1 MRILI
6 DKPLSSRSHLLSFE
20 KETWKQGI
28 VFIAGIDEAGRGPLA
43 GPVVAAAAI
52 LPKKTK
58 IPAVNDSKQLSEKQR
73 NNLKDMLLDMPG
85 FRYAVS
91 EIQADEI
98 DRLNILRATH
108 LAMRRAVL
116 QLPQTEIA
124 FVDGLK
130 VPDMPVKC
138 RFIVKGDAK
147 SASIA
152 SASILAKIHRD
163 EIMMRYA
170 EIYPEYGFDRHKG
183 YGTSDHLKALK
194 KHGPCPIHRK
204 SFAPV
209 REILNPSPVQ
219 GELAF

>member
-1 MRILI
+1 M
-6 DKPLSSRSHLLSFE
+6 FE

-43 GPVVAAAAI
+43 GPVVAAAVI
-52 LPKKTK
+52 LPKKIK
-58 IPAVNDSKQLSEKQR
+58 IPQVNDSKQLSEKQR
-73 NNLKDMLLDMPG
+73 NDLKNLLLDIPG

-91 EIQADEI
+91 EIQSDEI
-98 DRLNILRATH
+98 DILNILKATH

-116 QLPQTEIA
+116 QLPETEIA
-124 FVDGLK
+124 FVDGLR

-152 SASILAKIHRD
+152 SASIIAKVHRD

-170 EIYPEYGFDRHKG
+170 EKYPEYGFDRHKG
-183 YGTSDHLKALK
+183 YGTADHLKALK

-204 SFAPV
+204 SFSPV

>member
-1 MRILI
+1 MQRA
-6 DKPLSSRSHLLSFE
+6 LSPRSQLLSFE
-20 KETWKQGI
+20 RETWRQGI
-28 VFIAGIDEAGRGPLA
+28 LFIAGIDEAGRGPLA

-52 LPKKTK
+52 LPKKIK

-73 NNLKDMLLDMPG
+73 NELRALLLEIPG

-98 DRLNILRATH
+98 DKLNILKATH

-116 QLPQTEIA
+116 QLPETEIA
-124 FVDGLK
+124 FVDGLR

-152 SASILAKIHRD
+152 SASILAKVHRD

-170 EIYPEYGFDRHKG
+170 EKYPEYGFDRHKG
-183 YGTSDHLKALK
+183 YGTAEHLKALK
-194 KHGPCPIHRK
+194 KYGPSPIHRR

-209 REILNPSPVQ
+209 RELVSPAPVQ
-219 GELAF
+219 GEFPL

>member
-1 MRILI
+1 
-6 DKPLSSRSHLLSFE
+6 LLFFE

-58 IPAVNDSKQLSEKQR
+58 LPSVNDSKKLSERQR
-73 NNLKDMLLDMPG
+73 DELRELLLAIPG
-85 FRYAVS
+85 FRYALA

-98 DRLNILRATH
+98 DRLNILKATH

-116 QLPQTEIA
+116 QLPETEIA

-130 VPDMPVKC
+130 VQDMPVKC

-163 EIMMRYA
+163 AIMLQYA
-170 EIYPEYGFDRHKG
+170 EKYPEYGFDRHKG
-183 YGTSDHLKALK
+183 YGTAEHMVALK

-209 REILNPSPVQ
+209 RELLNPSPLQ

>member
-1 MRILI
+1 LHNKLYI
-6 DKPLSSRSHLLSFE
+6 SSRSPLLSFE
-20 KETWKQGI
+20 NEIWKQGI

-52 LPKKTK
+52 LPKKTR

-73 NNLKDMLLDMPG
+73 VQLKTLLLSISG

-116 QLPQTEIA
+116 QLPETEIA

-163 EIMMRYA
+163 EIMMSYA
-170 EIYPEYGFDRHKG
+170 EKYPEYGFDRHKG
-183 YGTSDHLKALK
+183 YGTADHLKALK
-194 KHGPCPIHRK
+194 KYGPCPIHRK

-209 REILNPSPVQ
+209 RDLISPPPIQ
-219 GELAF
+219 EELEF

>member
-1 MRILI
+1 M
-6 DKPLSSRSHLLSFE
+6 FE

-43 GPVVAAAAI
+43 VPVVAAAVI
-52 LPKKTK
+52 LPKKIK
-58 IPAVNDSKQLSEKQR
+58 IPQVNDSKQLSEKQR
-73 NNLKDMLLDMPG
+73 NDLKNLLLDIPG

-91 EIQADEI
+91 EIQSDEI
-98 DRLNILRATH
+98 DILNILKATH

-116 QLPQTEIA
+116 QLPETEIA
-124 FVDGLK
+124 FVDGLR

-152 SASILAKIHRD
+152 SASIIAKVHRD

-170 EIYPEYGFDRHKG
+170 EKYPEYGFDRHKG
-183 YGTSDHLKALK
+183 YGTADHLKALK

-204 SFAPV
+204 SFSPV

>member
-1 MRILI
+1 
-6 DKPLSSRSHLLSFE
+6 
-20 KETWKQGI
+20 
-28 VFIAGIDEAGRGPLA
+28 
-43 GPVVAAAAI
+43 VAAAAI

>member
-1 MRILI
+1 M
-6 DKPLSSRSHLLSFE
+6 LSFE
-20 KETWKQGI
+20 NETWKQGI

-43 GPVVAAAAI
+43 GPVVAAAVI
-52 LPKKTK
+52 LPKKIK
-58 IPAVNDSKQLSEKQR
+58 IPPVNDSKKLSEKQR
-73 NNLKDMLLDMPG
+73 NELKLLLFAIPG

-98 DRLNILRATH
+98 DRLNILKATH

-116 QLPQTEIA
+116 QLPETEIA

-152 SASILAKIHRD
+152 SASILAKVHRD
-163 EIMMRYA
+163 ETMMCYA
-170 EIYPEYGFDRHKG
+170 EKYPEYGFDRHKG
-183 YGTSDHLKALK
+183 YGTADHLKALK
-194 KHGPCPIHRK
+194 KYGPCPIHRK

-209 REILNPSPVQ
+209 REIICPHPVQ
-219 GELAF
+219 GELEL

>member
-1 MRILI
+1 M
-6 DKPLSSRSHLLSFE
+6 LSFE
-20 KETWKQGI
+20 NETWRQGI

-43 GPVVAAAAI
+43 GPVVAAAVI
-52 LPKKTK
+52 LPKKIR
-58 IPAVNDSKQLSEKQR
+58 IPTVNDSKKLSEKQR
-73 NNLKDMLLDMPG
+73 NELKFLLLAIPG

-98 DRLNILRATH
+98 DRLNILKATH

-116 QLPQTEIA
+116 QLSETEIA
-124 FVDGLK
+124 FVDGLR

-152 SASILAKIHRD
+152 SASIFAKVHRD

-170 EIYPEYGFDRHKG
+170 EKYPEYGFDRHKG
-183 YGTSDHLKALK
+183 YGTSDHLAALK

-209 REILNPSPVQ
+209 REIINPSPLQ
-219 GELAF
+219 GELSL

>member
-1 MRILI
+1 M
-6 DKPLSSRSHLLSFE
+6 LSFE

-43 GPVVAAAAI
+43 GPVVAVAAI
-52 LPKKTK
+52 LPRKTR
-58 IPAVNDSKQLSEKQR
+58 IPPVNDSKQLSEKQR
-73 NNLKDMLLDMPG
+73 MELKNLLLDLPG

-98 DRLNILRATH
+98 DRLNILKATH

-116 QLPQTEIA
+116 QLPETEIA
-124 FVDGLK
+124 FVDGLR

-152 SASILAKIHRD
+152 SASIIAKIHRD
-163 EIMMRYA
+163 EIMMGYA
-170 EIYPEYGFDRHKG
+170 GKYPEYGFDRHKG
-183 YGTSDHLKALK
+183 YGTADHLEALK

-209 REILNPSPVQ
+209 REIINPSPVQ

>member
-1 MRILI
+1 
-6 DKPLSSRSHLLSFE
+6 LLFFE

-58 IPAVNDSKQLSEKQR
+58 LPSVNDSKKLSERQR
-73 NNLKDMLLDMPG
+73 DELRELLLAIPG
-85 FRYAVS
+85 FRYALA

-98 DRLNILRATH
+98 DRLNILKATH

-116 QLPQTEIA
+116 QLPETEIA

-163 EIMMRYA
+163 AIMLQYA
-170 EIYPEYGFDRHKG
+170 EKYPEYGFDRHKG
-183 YGTSDHLKALK
+183 YGTAEHMEALK

-209 REILNPSPVQ
+209 RDIISPPPVQ
-219 GELAF
+219 GEWAF

>member
-1 MRILI
+1 MQRA
-6 DKPLSSRSHLLSFE
+6 LSPRSQLLSFE
-20 KETWKQGI
+20 RETWRQGI
-28 VFIAGIDEAGRGPLA
+28 LFIAGIDEAGRGPLA

-52 LPKKTK
+52 LPRKIK

-73 NNLKDMLLDMPG
+73 NELRSLLLDIPG
-85 FRYAVS
+85 FRYSVS

-98 DRLNILRATH
+98 DKLNILKATH

-116 QLPQTEIA
+116 QLPETEIA
-124 FVDGLK
+124 FVDGLR

-152 SASILAKIHRD
+152 SASILAKVHRD

-170 EIYPEYGFDRHKG
+170 EKYPEYGFDRHKG
-183 YGTSDHLKALK
+183 YGTAEHLEALK
-194 KHGPCPIHRK
+194 KYGPSPIHRK

-209 REILNPSPVQ
+209 RELLCPSPVQ
-219 GELAF
+219 GEFPL

>member
-1 MRILI
+1 MLF
-6 DKPLSSRSHLLSFE
+6 FE

-58 IPAVNDSKQLSEKQR
+58 LPSVNDSKKLSERQR
-73 NNLKDMLLDMPG
+73 DELRELLLAIPG
-85 FRYAVS
+85 FRYALA

-98 DRLNILRATH
+98 DRLNILKATH

-116 QLPQTEIA
+116 QLPETEIA

-163 EIMMRYA
+163 AIMLQYA
-170 EIYPEYGFDRHKG
+170 EKYPEYGFDRHKG
-183 YGTSDHLKALK
+183 YGTAEHMEALK

-209 REILNPSPVQ
+209 RDIISPPPVQ
-219 GELAF
+219 GEWAF

>member
-1 MRILI
+1 MKRY
-6 DKPLSSRSHLLSFE
+6 LSPRDRLLSFE
-20 KETWKQGI
+20 NETWRQGI

-43 GPVVAAAAI
+43 GPVVAAAVI
-52 LPKKTK
+52 LPKKIR
-58 IPAVNDSKQLSEKQR
+58 IPTVNDSKKLSEKQR
-73 NNLKDMLLDMPG
+73 NELKFLLLAIPG

-98 DRLNILRATH
+98 DRLNILKATH

-116 QLPQTEIA
+116 QLSETEIA
-124 FVDGLK
+124 FVDGLR

-152 SASILAKIHRD
+152 SASIFAKVHRD

-170 EIYPEYGFDRHKG
+170 EKYPEYGFDRHKG
-183 YGTSDHLKALK
+183 YGTSDHLAALK

-209 REILNPSPVQ
+209 REIINPSPLQ
-219 GELAF
+219 GELSL

>member
-1 MRILI
+1 
-6 DKPLSSRSHLLSFE
+6 LLSFE
-20 KETWKQGI
+20 NETWRQGI

-43 GPVVAAAAI
+43 GPVVAAAVI
-52 LPKKTK
+52 LPKKIR
-58 IPAVNDSKQLSEKQR
+58 IPTVNDSKKLSEKQR
-73 NNLKDMLLDMPG
+73 NELKFLLLAIPG
-85 FRYAVS
+85 FRYSVS

-98 DRLNILRATH
+98 DRLNILKATH

-116 QLPQTEIA
+116 QLSETEIA
-124 FVDGLK
+124 FVDGLR

-152 SASILAKIHRD
+152 SASIFAKVHRD

-170 EIYPEYGFDRHKG
+170 EKYPEYGFDRHKG
-183 YGTSDHLKALK
+183 YGTSDHLAALK

-209 REILNPSPVQ
+209 REIINPSPLQ
-219 GELAF
+219 GELSL

>member
-1 MRILI
+1 
-6 DKPLSSRSHLLSFE
+6 LLSFE
-20 KETWKQGI
+20 RETWMQGI
-28 VFIAGIDEAGRGPLA
+28 LFIAGIDEAGRGPLA

-52 LPKKTK
+52 LPKKIK

-73 NNLKDMLLDMPG
+73 NELRSLLLDIPG

-98 DRLNILRATH
+98 DKLNILRATH

-116 QLPQTEIA
+116 QLPETEIA
-124 FVDGLK
+124 FVDGLR

-138 RFIVKGDAK
+138 RFIVRGDAK

-152 SASILAKIHRD
+152 SASILAKVHRD
-163 EIMMRYA
+163 EIMMCYA
-170 EIYPEYGFDRHKG
+170 EKYPEYGFDRHKG
-183 YGTSDHLKALK
+183 YGTAEHLKALK
-194 KHGPCPIHRK
+194 KHGPSPIHRK

-209 REILNPSPVQ
+209 RALISPFPVQ
-219 GELAF
+219 GEFPL

>member
-1 MRILI
+1 MKRY
-6 DKPLSSRSHLLSFE
+6 LSPRDRLLSFE
-20 KETWKQGI
+20 NETWKQGI

-52 LPKKTK
+52 LPKKIK
-58 IPAVNDSKQLSEKQR
+58 IPAVNDSKKLSEKQR
-73 NNLKDMLLDMPG
+73 NELKFLLLAIPG

-98 DRLNILRATH
+98 DSLNILKATH

-116 QLPQTEIA
+116 QLPETEVA
-124 FVDGLK
+124 FVDGLR

-170 EIYPEYGFDRHKG
+170 EKYPEYGFDRHKG
-183 YGTSDHLKALK
+183 YGTSEHLAALK

-209 REILNPSPVQ
+209 RDIISPRPVQ
-219 GELAF
+219 VELGF

>member
-1 MRILI
+1 MSLKR
-6 DKPLSSRSHLLSFE
+6 HLLSFE
-20 KETWKQGI
+20 KEAWKQGI
-28 VFIAGIDEAGRGPLA
+28 VFIAGVDEAGRGPLA

-52 LPKKTK
+52 LPGKIR

-73 NNLKDMLLDMPG
+73 NELRDLLLNLPN

-91 EIQADEI
+91 EVQADEI
-98 DRLNILRATH
+98 DSLNILRATH

-116 QLPQTEIA
+116 QLPETEIA
-124 FVDGLK
+124 FVDGLR

-152 SASILAKIHRD
+152 SASILAKVHRD
-163 EIMMRYA
+163 EIMMHYA
-170 EIYPEYGFDRHKG
+170 EKYPEYGFDRHKG
-183 YGTSDHLKALK
+183 YGTADHLEALK

-209 REILNPSPVQ
+209 REILCPPPVQ

>member
-1 MRILI
+1 M
-6 DKPLSSRSHLLSFE
+6 FE

-52 LPKKTK
+52 LPKKIK
-58 IPAVNDSKQLSEKQR
+58 IPQVNDSKQLSEKQR
-73 NNLKDMLLDMPG
+73 NDLKNLLLDIPG

-91 EIQADEI
+91 EIQSDEI
-98 DRLNILRATH
+98 DILNILKATH

-116 QLPQTEIA
+116 QLPETEIA
-124 FVDGLK
+124 FVDGLR

-152 SASILAKIHRD
+152 SASIIAKVHRD

-170 EIYPEYGFDRHKG
+170 EKYPEYGFDRHKG
-183 YGTSDHLKALK
+183 YGTADHLKALK

-204 SFAPV
+204 SFSPV

>member
-1 MRILI
+1 M
-6 DKPLSSRSHLLSFE
+6 FE

-52 LPKKTK
+52 LPKKIK
-58 IPAVNDSKQLSEKQR
+58 IPQVNDSKQLSEKQR
-73 NNLKDMLLDMPG
+73 NDLKNLLLDIPG

-91 EIQADEI
+91 EIQSDEI
-98 DRLNILRATH
+98 DILNILKATH

-116 QLPQTEIA
+116 QLPETEIA
-124 FVDGLK
+124 FVDGLR

-152 SASILAKIHRD
+152 SASIIAKVHRD

-170 EIYPEYGFDRHKG
+170 EKYPEYGFDRHKG
-183 YGTSDHLKALK
+183 YGTADHLKALK

>member
-1 MRILI
+1 M
-6 DKPLSSRSHLLSFE
+6 LSFE
-20 KETWKQGI
+20 NETWKQGI

-52 LPKKTK
+52 LPRKIR
-58 IPAVNDSKQLSEKQR
+58 IPAVNDSKKLSEKQR
-73 NNLKDMLLDMPG
+73 NELKLLLLSIPG

-98 DRLNILRATH
+98 DKLNILKATH

-116 QLPQTEIA
+116 QLAETEIA
-124 FVDGLK
+124 FVDGLR
-130 VPDMPVKC
+130 VPDMPVRC

-152 SASILAKIHRD
+152 SASILAKVHRD
-163 EIMMRYA
+163 EIMMLYA
-170 EIYPEYGFDRHKG
+170 GKYPEYGFDRHKG
-183 YGTSDHLKALK
+183 YGTSEHLAALK

-209 REILNPSPVQ
+209 REIIDPSPVQ

>member
-1 MRILI
+1 VKRY
-6 DKPLSSRSHLLSFE
+6 LSPRDRLLSFE
-20 KETWKQGI
+20 NETWRQGI

-43 GPVVAAAAI
+43 GPVVAAAVI
-52 LPKKTK
+52 LPKKIR
-58 IPAVNDSKQLSEKQR
+58 IPTVNDSKKLSEKQR
-73 NNLKDMLLDMPG
+73 NELKFLLLAIPG

-98 DRLNILRATH
+98 DRLNILKATH

-116 QLPQTEIA
+116 QLSETEIA
-124 FVDGLK
+124 FVDGLR

-152 SASILAKIHRD
+152 SASIFAKVHRD

-170 EIYPEYGFDRHKG
+170 EKYPEYGFDRHKG
-183 YGTSDHLKALK
+183 YGTSDHLAALK

-209 REILNPSPVQ
+209 REIINPSPLQ
-219 GELAF
+219 GELSL

>member
-1 MRILI
+1 MQRA
-6 DKPLSSRSHLLSFE
+6 LSPRSQLLSFE
-20 KETWKQGI
+20 RETWRQGI

-52 LPKKTK
+52 LPRKIK

-73 NNLKDMLLDMPG
+73 NELRALLLDIPG
-85 FRYAVS
+85 FRYSVS

-98 DRLNILRATH
+98 DNLNILKATH

-116 QLPQTEIA
+116 QLPETEIA

-130 VPDMPVKC
+130 VPGMPVKC

-152 SASILAKIHRD
+152 SASILAKVHRD

-170 EIYPEYGFDRHKG
+170 EKYPEYGFDRHKG
-183 YGTSDHLKALK
+183 YGTAEHLEALK
-194 KHGPCPIHRK
+194 KYGPSPIHRK

-209 REILNPSPVQ
+209 RELISPSPVQ
-219 GELAF
+219 GVLEF

>member
-1 MRILI
+1 MLA
-6 DKPLSSRSHLLSFE
+6 FE
-20 KETWKQGI
+20 KETWSQGI

-43 GPVVAAAAI
+43 GPVVAVAAI
-52 LPKKTK
+52 LPRKTRL
-58 IPAVNDSKQLSEKQR
+58 PAVNDSKQLSEKQR
-73 NNLKDMLLDMPG
+73 NYLKHLLLDIPG
-85 FRYAVS
+85 FRYAVC

-98 DRLNILRATH
+98 DRINILKATH

-116 QLPQTEIA
+116 QLPETEIA
-124 FVDGLK
+124 FVDGLR

-170 EIYPEYGFDRHKG
+170 GIYPEYGFDRHKG
-183 YGTSDHLKALK
+183 YGTADHLKALK
-194 KHGPCPIHRK
+194 KYGPCPIHRK

-209 REILNPSPVQ
+209 REIISPPPVQ

>member
-1 MRILI
+1 M
-6 DKPLSSRSHLLSFE
+6 LSFE

-28 VFIAGIDEAGRGPLA
+28 AFIAGIDEAGRGPLA
-43 GPVVAAAAI
+43 GPVVAVAAI
-52 LPKKTK
+52 LPRKTR
-58 IPAVNDSKQLSEKQR
+58 IPPVNDSKQLSEKQR
-73 NNLKDMLLDMPG
+73 IELKNLLLDLPG

-98 DRLNILRATH
+98 DRLNILKATH

-116 QLPQTEIA
+116 QLPETEIA
-124 FVDGLK
+124 FVDGLR

-152 SASILAKIHRD
+152 SASIIAKIHRD
-163 EIMMRYA
+163 EIMMGYA
-170 EIYPEYGFDRHKG
+170 EKYPEYGFDRHKG
-183 YGTSDHLKALK
+183 YGTADHLEALK

-209 REILNPSPVQ
+209 REIINPSPVQ